1 MRGVRVLAALLLLGV
16 PAAAEDAADEG
27 IPYAG
32 RRARI
37 RMRLDSGLALVPAAP
52 AAKPFRQDN
61 DFWYLT
67 GLDWPGAVLAMTE
80 AGAWLFTPEGTEPV
94 PPGFEGVLAL
104 DKLDVT
110 LGRYAADGLWLP
122 GGHSE
127 FYSTWNSPGE
137 RRDFGDPLGPSKRR
151 VEWIAELRKRVEGEK
166 VKALE
171 RRLTDLRQVKDRAE
185 IELLRRACRVTGES
199 LMEAIRGAKPGMKER
214 EFQDALERGYL
225 ERGARWLAFPSI
237 VGSGRNGTMVHYTE
251 NSAEFDRNELVVVD
265 TGAEIG
271 MYAADITRTFPVNG
285 KFTPR
290 QREVYEAVLA
300 AQDAAIAA
308 LKPGVSLGKVDAIA
322 RQVLKDRG
330 FTQRMPHLTSHW
342 VGLQVHDVG
351 DYSAA
356 LEPGM
361 VVTVEPGIYLV
372 DEEIGVRIED
382 VLVITENGAE
392 NLSGWIPRSVD
403 DVEKLAGAAAK

>member
-1 MRGVRVLAALLLLGV
+1 MTRLKTLAALLLLV
-16 PAAAEDAADEG
+16 VSATAEDAAEEG
-27 IPYAG
+27 VPYAA
-32 RRARI
+32 RRERLRARI
-37 RMRLDSGLALVPAAP
+37 ESGLALVPGAP
-52 AAKPFRQDN
+52 AAEPFREDN

-67 GLDWPGAVLAMTE
+67 GLEWPGVVLALTE
-80 AGAWLFTPEGTEPV
+80 DGAWLFTPDGTEPA
-94 PPGFEGVLAL
+94 PPGFDGVLAM
-104 DKLDVT
+104 DMLDVT

-122 GGHSE
+122 GGRSE
-127 FYSTWNSPGE
+127 FYSTWNRPGE
-137 RRDFGDPLGPSKRR
+137 RREFGDPFGPSKRR
-151 VEWIAELRKRVEGEK
+151 LEWISESRKRVEGEK
-166 VKALE
+166 VRALE
-171 RRLTDLRQVKDRAE
+171 PKLTELRQVKDRSE
-185 IELLRRACRVTGES
+185 IECLRRACRVTGES
-199 LMEAIRGAKPGMKER
+199 LVEAIRSVKPGMKER
-214 EFQDALERGYL
+214 EFQDGLERGYL

-285 KFTPR
+285 KFTQR

-308 LKPGVSLGKVDAIA
+308 LKPGVTLGEVDAIA

-351 DYSAA
+351 DYAA
-356 LEPGM
+356 RLKPGM
-361 VVTVEPGIYLV
+361 VVTVEPGIYLE

-382 VLVITENGAE
+382 VLVVTGDGAE
-392 NLSGWIPRSVD
+392 SLTSWIPR
-403 DVEKLAGAAAK
+403 GADEIERLTGADLK

>member
-1 MRGVRVLAALLLLGV
+1 MASLKALAALLLLGV
-16 PAAAEDAADEG
+16 SAAAEEAADEG
-27 IPYAG
+27 VPYAG
-32 RRARI
+32 RRARL

-52 AAKPFRQDN
+52 DARPFRQDN

-67 GLDWPGAVLAMTE
+67 GLEWPGAVLAMTE
-80 AGAWLFTPEGTEPV
+80 DGAWLFTPEGTEAA
-94 PPGFEGVLAL
+94 PPGFEGVVAM

-122 GGHSE
+122 GGRSE
-127 FYSTWNSPGE
+127 YYSTWNSPGE
-137 RRDFGDPLGPSKRR
+137 RREFGDPFGPSKRR
-151 VEWIAELRKRVEGEK
+151 VEWVAEVRKRVEGEK

-171 RRLTDLRQVKDRAE
+171 PRLTEMRQVKDRAE
-185 IELLRRACRVTGES
+185 IEFLRRACRVTGES

-251 NSAEFDRNELVVVD
+251 NSGEFDRNELVVVD
-265 TGAEIG
+265 TGAEVG

-285 KFTPR
+285 KFTER

-308 LKPGVSLGKVDAIA
+308 LKPGVTLGEVDAIA
-322 RQVLKDRG
+322 RKVLKDRG

-351 DYSAA
+351 DYAA
-356 LEPGM
+356 GLAPGM
-361 VVTVEPGIYLV
+361 VVTVEPGVYLA
-372 DEEIGVRIED
+372 DEGIGVRIED
-382 VLVITENGAE
+382 MLVVTEDGAE
-392 NLSGWIPRSVD
+392 NLSGWIPRGVD
-403 DVEKLAGAAAK
+403 EVEKLAGASEK